1 MSRSSLDGGTT
12 APAKDEIHERRIAM
26 EAVVD
31 ELFGTDL

>member
-12 APAKDEIHERRIAM
+12 AHAKDEIREQRIAM

-31 ELFGTDL
+31 ELFGTGL